1 MLMVMGGLFVI
12 LLSFDMG
19 IKQYIES
26 TYKEKEEHETMID
39 KVVFRK
45 VYYSLRYLAVY
56 QKRKITEKTRH
67 GLFICRSSQQYL

>member
-12 LLSFDMG
+12 LQSFDMG

-45 VYYSLRYLAVY
+45 VYN
-56 QKRKITEKTRH
+56 K
-67 GLFICRSSQQYL
+67 GFILNALDKYPRIIKGVSVSSGAGIIPE